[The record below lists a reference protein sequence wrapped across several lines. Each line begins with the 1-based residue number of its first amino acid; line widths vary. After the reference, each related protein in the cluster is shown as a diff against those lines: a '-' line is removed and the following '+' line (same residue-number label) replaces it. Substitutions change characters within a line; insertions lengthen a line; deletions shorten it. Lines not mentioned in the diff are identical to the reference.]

1 MSGIL
6 DQPRTITLRGRPH
19 RFETFA
25 SLAGLGDAYVQA
37 LRESE
42 AKMATE
48 AIPAAEWAGIA
59 DTADALVEVCREL
72 EGWLAEHDAALAVE
86 AEAIRADIRML
97 TALNAN
103 EVADE
108 QA

>member
-1 MSGIL
+1 MTSLL
-6 DQPRTITLRGRPH
+6 DQPRTIILRGRPS

-25 SLAGLGDAYVQA
+25 SLAELGDAYVQA

-48 AIPAAEWAGIA
+48 VIPDAEWAGIA
-59 DTADALVEVCREL
+59 DTADALAEVCKEL

-86 AEAIRADIRML
+86 VEAIRADIRML
-97 TALNAN
+97 TALI
-103 EVADE
+103 ADE

>member
-6 DQPRTITLRGRPH
+6 DQPRMITLRGRPN

-25 SLAGLGDAYVQA
+25 SLAELGDAYVQA
-37 LRESE
+37 LRKSE

-48 AIPAAEWAGIA
+48 VTPDAEWAGIA
-59 DTADALVEVCREL
+59 DTADALAEVCREL

-86 AEAIRADIRML
+86 VEAIRADIRML
-97 TALNAN
+97 TALT
-103 EVADE
+103 ADE